1 MITTPLFGV
10 IHMNQFRGIGN
21 LRVGARLGLAF
32 GLVLL
37 ITALIGMLG
46 VWSLGSLKNASVEVG
61 TGDLER
67 TVLSQRMA
75 TNIELNYSRT
85 FAAFGTTDDGYIT
98 ELRTGI
104 DKSAKNLTEIEARL
118 LTLIKEEKSKQLLEA
133 MSKQLAQYTVLSS
146 DLLKRKLAGEYVVN
160 DAKDTLKPMALGM
173 LAAVQAFDE
182 HLTSRLVSS
191 QADTV
196 ALANRSQLTLG
207 VGATV
212 AVVLGIL
219 FALMATRSITRP
231 LQSAAATA
239 SAIANGDLASPV
251 PESGTDE
258 AGQMLISLSNMQSN
272 LASIVQKVRQ
282 NAQLVSSASAEIA
295 QGNQDLSDRTERQA
309 NALQQTT
316 TSMAELSATVSQNAD
331 SARQAN
337 QLAMSA
343 SSVAIQ
349 GGEMVGQVV
358 ETMKGIS
365 DSSKKIADIIGVI
378 DGIAFQ
384 TNILAL
390 NAAVEAARAGEQ
402 GRGFAVVASE
412 VRSLAG
418 RSADA
423 AKEIKTLIQASVQ
436 RVEQGGL
443 QVNRAGAT
451 MKEVVASI
459 QRVTDLVGEISAAS
473 SEQSSG
479 VAQVGQAITQMDQ
492 TTQQNAALVEE
503 MAAAASSLNAQAREL
518 VHTVAVFQLGNE
530 MPASAPDVPQRKAI
544 KGQPGQSI
552 PENRRLG

>member
-1 MITTPLFGV
+1 
-10 IHMNQFRGIGN
+10 MNRFPTINN
-21 LRVGARLGLAF
+21 LRIGARLGLAF

-37 ITALIGMLG
+37 ITALIGALG
-46 VWSLGSLKNASVEVG
+46 VWSLGSLKDASVKVA

-85 FAAFGTTDDGYIT
+85 FAAFGSTDDGYIT

-104 DKSAKNLTEIEARL
+104 DKSAKTLAETETRL
-118 LTLIKEEKSKQLLEA
+118 RTLIQEEKSKQLLDT

-160 DAKDTLKPMALGM
+160 DAKDILKPMALGM
-173 LAAVQAFDE
+173 LSAMQAFDE

-191 QADTV
+191 QAETV
-196 ALANRSQLTLG
+196 ALANRSQLTLAM
-207 VGATV
+207 GATV

-231 LQSAAATA
+231 LQSAATTATA
-239 SAIANGDLASPV
+239 IMQGDLASPV
-251 PESGTDE
+251 PVAGTDE
-258 AGQMLISLSNMQSN
+258 AGQMLQALSAMQGH
-272 LASIVQKVRQ
+272 LAGIVQRVRQ

-316 TSMAELSATVSQNAD
+316 TSMVELSATVSQNAD

-343 SSVAIQ
+343 STVAIQ
-349 GGEMVGQVV
+349 GGEVVGQVV

-365 DSSKKIADIIGVI
+365 ESSKKIADIIGVI

-423 AKEIKTLIQASVQ
+423 AKEIKNLIQASVQ
-436 RVEQGGL
+436 RVEQGGQ
-443 QVNRAGAT
+443 QVNQAGAT

-479 VAQVGQAITQMDQ
+479 VAQVGNAITQMDK

-503 MAAAASSLNAQAREL
+503 MAAAASGLNAQAREL
-518 VHTVAVFQLGNE
+518 VHTVAVFQLGDE
-530 MPASAPDVPQRKAI
+530 GPTLAPEVPRRKVA
-544 KGQPGQSI
+544 QSL
-552 PENRRLG
+552 PSTPMRRLS